1 MARLILVA
9 VPERVKY
16 RRLVVRL
23 GLRMEKKIH
32 LKIDRKDPKM
42 SLSYV
47 EEFMRELQAKLPD
60 EEVFFDGD
68 SFAICSRP
76 KRGR

>member
-1 MARLILVA
+1 
-9 VPERVKY
+9 
-16 RRLVVRL
+16 
-23 GLRMEKKIH
+23 MEKKIH

-47 EEFMRELQAKLPD
+47 EDYMRELQARLPD

>member
-1 MARLILVA
+1 MPTASVKDSELVA
-9 VPERVKY
+9 AT
-16 RRLVVRL
+16 LVETFYANV
-23 GLRMEKKIH
+23 
-32 LKIDRKDPKM
+32 DV
-42 SLSYV
+42 SS
-47 EEFMRELQAKLPD
+47 ELQAKLPD